1 MAEVVKKPVKI
12 TETILR
18 DAHQS
23 LIATRM
29 TTEQMLPIIDKMD
42 KVGYHAVEC
51 WGGATFD
58 ASLRFLKEDPWER
71 LRKLRDGFKNTKLQ
85 MLFRGQ
91 NMLGYRHYADDVLE
105 YFVQK
110 SIANGIDIIRI
121 FDCLNDVRNLQTAVD
136 ACKKEKG
143 HAQVALSYTLGD
155 AYTLDYW
162 KEMAKRVEDMGADS
176 LCIKDMAGLLVPQK
190 ADELVR
196 TLKEATSLPI
206 DLHTHYTSGVA
217 SMTYLKAVE
226 AGCDII
232 DTAISPFALGTSQ
245 PATEVMVETF
255 KGTEFDTGLD
265 QNQLAE
271 IADYFRPMREE
282 ALASGLMNP
291 KVLGVNINTLRYQ
304 VPGGMLSNL
313 ISQLKEQG
321 KEDKYEE
328 VLAEVP
334 RVRKDLGEPPL
345 VTPSSQIVG
354 TQAVFNVLMGERY
367 KVATKETKD
376 MLLGKY
382 GQTVRPFNPE
392 VVEKVLGDEKDQAI
406 TCRPADLLEPGLA
419 KFEEEMKQWKQ
430 QDEDVLSYALF
441 PKVATEFFKYREAQQ
456 TGVDPAVADTKNGAY
471 PV

>member
-1 MAEVVKKPVKI
+1 MSEQVKKPVGI

-42 KVGYHAVEC
+42 KVGYHSVQC

-58 ASLRFLKEDPWER
+58 ACLRFLKEDPWER

-85 MLFRGQ
+85 MLLRGQ
-91 NMLGYRHYADDVLE
+91 NILGYRHYADDVVE

-121 FDCLNDVRNLQTAVD
+121 FDALNDLRNLETAVK
-136 ACKKEKG
+136 ATIKEGG
-143 HAQVALSYTLGD
+143 HAQIALSYTLGD

-162 KEMAKRVEDMGADS
+162 KDIAKRIEDMGANS
-176 LCIKDMAGLLVPQK
+176 ICIKDMAGLLVPYK
-190 ADELVR
+190 ATELV
-196 TLKEATSLPI
+196 TALKSATSLPI
-206 DLHTHYTSGVA
+206 QLHTHYTSGVA

-226 AGCDII
+226 AGCDVI
-232 DTAISPFALGTSQ
+232 DTAMSPFALGTSQ

-255 KGTEFDTGLD
+255 KGTPYDTGFD
-265 QNQLAE
+265 QKLLAE
-271 IADYFRPMREE
+271 IAEHFRPIREE
-282 ALASGLMNP
+282 ALASGLLNP
-291 KVLGVNINTLRYQ
+291 KVLGVNIKTLMYQ

-313 ISQLKEQG
+313 VSQLKDANA
-321 KEDKYEE
+321 EDKYYE
-328 VLAEVP
+328 VLEEIP
-334 RVRKDLGEPPL
+334 RVRKDFGEQPL

-354 TQAVFNVLMGERY
+354 TQAVLNVLMGERY
-367 KVATKETKD
+367 KMITKESKA
-376 MLLGKY
+376 LLHGEY
-382 GQTVRPFNPE
+382 GQTVKPFNAE
-392 VVEKVLGDEKDQAI
+392 VQKKACGDEAPI
-406 TCRPADLLEPGLA
+406 TCRPADLLKPELETIEA
-419 KFEEEMKQWKQ
+419 EMAQWKQ

-441 PKVATEFFKYREAQQ
+441 PQVAEEFFKYRAAQQ
-456 TGVDPAVADTKNGAY
+456 TRVDATAADTKNGAY